1 MTIERAGTAL
11 TIVVASEAQTEQVAG
26 ALAQLVEPGTGTVI
40 GLAGPLG
47 AGKTR
52 LVRALAEALGVV
64 PGAIASPTF
73 VLIHEYEGRI
83 PVVHCDVY
91 RLRGADEFEALGV
104 DEYWNGGGVC
114 LVEWADRV
122 ADRLPAG
129 TWFLRIEP
137 LGVESRR
144 IVLAFPRE
152 NLAARLEALLGG
164 AAAPGFDPSAVAN

>member
-1 MTIERAGTAL
+1 MRIERTVTGL
-11 TIVVASEAQTEQVAG
+11 SIEVASEAETEQVAR
-26 ALAQLVEPGTGTVI
+26 ALAPLVEPGTVI

-52 LVRALAEALGVV
+52 LVRALAEALGVD

-91 RLRGADEFEALGV
+91 RLRGADEFDALGV
-104 DEYWNGGGVC
+104 DEYWQGAGVC

-129 TWFLRIEP
+129 AWFLRIEP
-137 LGVESRR
+137 LGVETRR
-144 IVLAFPRE
+144 IVLELPRE
-152 NLAARLEALLGG
+152 GLPACLERLLGG
-164 AAAPGFDPSAVAN
+164 GGSAAAGFDPPAATN